1 MSTKS
6 TLNSSLMPLQGA
18 TTIITNYNRQG
29 GLDYDSS
36 FMNSEGLAGAVS
48 ITQAKTYEEVANER
62 GENLS
67 LASARVYNIS
77 VIMNS
82 YNSRFHDMIAGNIVE
97 IGSVTASIPKTEE
110 FIVVLDS
117 VTSKYQ
123 RTLVETPVQVD
134 GVLRFVVSDVFGNK
148 FTKAET
154 AETLTEGQFHVD
166 TTTKVI
172 TFSELDNNKQVNVMY
187 LKKAAL
193 DSYTSKSDP
202 LLTTKYFM
210 LEFISKLQGEGDSI
224 PVTSYAK
231 IRKVTVD
238 GDLPDIT
245 KQKSPN
251 APITY
256 NFKTAPIPEGES
268 PMEVIFENGTDPN
281 A

>member
-123 RTLVETPVQVD
+123 RTLTETPVQVD

-172 TFSELDNNKQVNVMY
+172 TFSELDKNKQVNVMY
-187 LKKAAL
+187 FKKAAV